1 MSHRFSNIM
10 GCNVSAIQ
18 CNIMSHQVR
27 LQFYAD
33 MSHVNIV
40 NTIQIIATNC
50 GVYLY
55 HHSLPM
61 WWRKG
66 RGGKLLIKSNASK
79 RWRWQCQNS
88 TVKNSYQNKPQNAS
102 SVVHYSPGK
111 LSFTKNY
118 VLYTLWKE
126 VGVKGPPETAQRSGW
141 SLSWKPS
148 FDLTDI
154 LTPADHW

>member
-66 RGGKLLIKSNASK
+66 RGTNFWLNQTPQRDEDDNVKIQQWKQLSK
-79 RWRWQCQNS
+79 QTSECIIS
-88 TVKNSYQNKPQNAS
+88 
-102 SVVHYSPGK
+102 SPGK